1 MAFTAFA
8 AADVDGAAHFAFP
21 FQPGPGTA
29 SGKAATSPGDKES
42 HTASGHILNSSI
54 VCQEEMC
61 LGNVAVTALKQHNSI
76 LTTSLRRCRSD
87 KQGERGSRAWG
98 WDSIALPPRASLTD
112 LSCKPSPAGSTLHSL
127 LPWKPCTPKGRP
139 CTLPLGGYFDP
150 HGPLSQ
156 SYTSFLHPGG
166 FPRAVPAEQGELCSP
181 CPDPPPSPQPS
192 PHCPGIPMGG
202 VGVGRSPHSILCPHP
217 ATAIQQQPRSG
228 HQCLGQ
234 NHTQALRLATDWK
247 SFSELLPPTRESA
260 FPIFKTFL
268 SFKHPLPLDL
278 EH

>member
-21 FQPGPGTA
+21 FRPGPGTA
-29 SGKAATSPGDKES
+29 RGKAATSPGDKES

-166 FPRAVPAEQGELCSP
+166 FPRAVLAEQGELCSP
-181 CPDPPPSPQPS
+181 CPDPPPVPS
-192 PHCPGIPMGG
+192 PPHTAQGSPWEGWEWGGAPTASSAPTQPLPSNSSLAQGISALAKITPKHCAWPRTGN
-202 VGVGRSPHSILCPHP
+202 HSLSYC
-217 ATAIQQQPRSG
+217 
-228 HQCLGQ
+228 
-234 NHTQALRLATDWK
+234 
-247 SFSELLPPTRESA
+247 LLPGKVLFPYLRRSSA
-260 FPIFKTFL
+260 L
-268 SFKHPLPLDL
+268 STLSH
-278 EH
+278 

>member
-1 MAFTAFA
+1 
-8 AADVDGAAHFAFP
+8 
-21 FQPGPGTA
+21 
-29 SGKAATSPGDKES
+29 
-42 HTASGHILNSSI
+42 
-54 VCQEEMC
+54 MC

-166 FPRAVPAEQGELCSP
+166 FPRAVLAEQGELCSP
-181 CPDPPPSPQPS
+181 CPDPPQSPALPTLPRD
-192 PHCPGIPMGG
+192 PHGRGG
-202 VGVGRSPHSILCPHP
+202 
-217 ATAIQQQPRSG
+217 SG
-228 HQCLGQ
+228 
-234 NHTQALRLATDWK
+234 
-247 SFSELLPPTRESA
+247 EEPPQ
-260 FPIFKTFL
+260 
-268 SFKHPLPLDL
+268 HPLPPPSHCHPTPASLRASVPWPKSHPSTAPGHGL
-278 EH
+278 EIIL